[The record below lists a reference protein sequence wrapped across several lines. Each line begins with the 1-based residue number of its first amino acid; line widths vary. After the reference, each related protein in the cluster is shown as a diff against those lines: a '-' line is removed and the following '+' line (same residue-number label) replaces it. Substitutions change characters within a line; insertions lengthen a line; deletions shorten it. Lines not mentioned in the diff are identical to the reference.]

1 MQVDPST
8 YDVDP
13 GKPWLIFAGVMLA
26 IVGVLNLIYGIA
38 MIGNSTFFHEDTKYV
53 LANLNFWGWV
63 FACLGVGQ
71 LITVAG
77 IYMEKEWARWLGITF
92 AGLNMIANFLA
103 ISSYP
108 ALSLL
113 LFFVDVIIIW
123 GLFNYGGRDRR
134 SLAG

>member
-1 MQVDPST
+1 MHADPST

-26 IVGVLNLIYGIA
+26 IVGVLNLIYGVA
-38 MIGNSTFFHEDTKYV
+38 MIDNSSFFVAETKFV

-63 FACLGVGQ
+63 LAILGAGQ
-71 LITVAG
+71 LATVVG
-77 IYMEKEWARWLGITF
+77 LYYEKEWARWLGILF
-92 AGLNMIANFLA
+92 AAANMIANFLA
-103 ISSYP
+103 IASHP
-108 ALSLL
+108 ALTMI